1 MPGRRLRA
9 FLAMLAAERG
19 AARNTIESYTRD
31 LEDYGAFLGGRGIAL
46 EAAEANDIRAYLE
59 SLGDAGLAAAT
70 LARRLSAIRQFHGF
84 CYAEGFA
91 PVDPSVSIEGPRK
104 GRTLPKVLSL
114 ADVDRLL
121 AISAEGIAQAQTPSA
136 RRAALRLHAL
146 VELLYATGLRA
157 SELVALPAAAF
168 NRPREGLIVKGKGNK
183 ERLVLLTPSALE
195 AVAAWRAALAQS
207 DAGRKA
213 PASRFLFP
221 ASGEAGHLARQ
232 VFARELKRL
241 AGAAGLK
248 AEALSPHVL
257 RHAFATHLLQNGADL
272 RIVQQLLGHAD
283 IATTQI
289 YTHVLDE
296 RARAMVRDLH
306 PLNDD

>member
-1 MPGRRLRA
+1 MQNRSLRA

-19 AARNTIESYTRD
+19 AAQNTLEGYGRD
-31 LEDYGAFLGGRGIAL
+31 LEDYLAFLAVRGRAA
-46 EAAEANDIRAYLE
+46 EQAEANDIRAYLE
-59 SLGDAGLAAAT
+59 SLTGAGYAAAT

-84 CYAEGFA
+84 CYAEGLFA
-91 PVDPSVSIEGPRK
+91 VDPSVSIEGPRQ
-104 GRTLPKVLSL
+104 GRPLPKVLGIEE
-114 ADVDRLL
+114 VDRLL
-121 AISAEGIAQAQTPSA
+121 ATAAQEVESAKAPAAQLG
-136 RRAALRLHAL
+136 ALRMRAL

-157 SELVALPAAAF
+157 SELVALPAAAVA
-168 NRPREGLIVKGKGNK
+168 RAKDGLIVRGKGNK
-183 ERLVLLTPSALE
+183 ERLVLLTPAALE
-195 AVAAWRAALAQS
+195 AVAAYRVALEAT
-207 DAGRKA
+207 KPA
-213 PASRFLFP
+213 PSKFLFP

-232 VFARELKRL
+232 VFARELKWL

-306 PLNDD
+306 PLNDEQG

>member
-1 MPGRRLRA
+1 MSQKVRGA
-9 FLAMLAAERG
+9 FFAMLAAERG
-19 AARNTIESYTRD
+19 AARNTLDGYTRD
-31 LEDYGAFLGGRGIAL
+31 LEDYADFLAARGLDARGAG
-46 EAAEANDIRAYLE
+46 ANDIRAYLE
-59 SLGDAGLAAAT
+59 HLTDQGFAAAT

-84 CYAEGFA
+84 AYAEGFHE
-91 PVDPSVSIEGPRK
+91 VDPSVSIEGPRQ
-104 GRTLPKVLSL
+104 GRGLPKVLSIE
-114 ADVDRLL
+114 DVERLL
-121 AISAEGIAQAQTPSA
+121 RCAADGVSLA
-136 RRAALRLHAL
+136 RSGAARLAALRLHAL

-168 NRPREGLIVKGKGNK
+168 ARPREGMIVKGKGNK
-183 ERLVLLTPSALE
+183 ERLVLLTPAALE
-195 AVAAWRAALAQS
+195 AVAAYRQALAET
-207 DAGRKA
+207 KA
-213 PASRFLFP
+213 PPSKFLFP

-248 AEALSPHVL
+248 ADALSPHVL

-306 PLNDD
+306 PLNDEHDP

>member
-1 MPGRRLRA
+1 VQDHAPALRA

-19 AARNTIESYTRD
+19 AARNTVESYARD
-31 LEDYGAFLGGRGIAL
+31 LEDYGGFLAGKGLSARSAQ
-46 EAAEANDIRAYLE
+46 ANDIRAYLE
-59 SLGDAGLAAAT
+59 SLSAAGYAAAT

-84 CYAEGFA
+84 LYAEA
-91 PVDPSVSIEGPRK
+91 MAEVDPSVSIEGPRQ
-104 GRTLPKVLSL
+104 GRGLPKVLTL
-114 ADVDRLL
+114 DDVDRLL
-121 AISAEGIAQAQTPSA
+121 RVAAEGVAQAATPA
-136 RRAALRLHAL
+136 GRLAALRLHAL

-168 NRPREGLIVKGKGNK
+168 ARPREGLIVRGKGNK
-183 ERLVLLTPSALE
+183 ERLVLLTPAALE
-195 AVAAWRAALAQS
+195 AVAAWQ
-207 DAGRKA
+207 KA
-213 PASRFLFP
+213 WGETKPAPSKYLFP
-221 ASGEAGHLARQ
+221 ASGETGFLARQ

-306 PLNDD
+306 PLNDE

>member
-1 MPGRRLRA
+1 MTGLRA

-19 AARNTIESYTRD
+19 AAKNTLESYTRD
-31 LEDYGAFLGGRGIAL
+31 LEDYAGFLAGKNL
-46 EAAEANDIRAYLE
+46 AAPTAAANDIRAYLE
-59 SLGDAGLAAAT
+59 QMSDAGYAAAT

-84 CYAEGFA
+84 LYAEGMA
-91 PVDPSVSIEGPRK
+91 EVDPSVSIEGPRQ
-104 GRTLPKVLSL
+104 GRGLPKVLTL
-114 ADVDRLL
+114 EDVDRLL
-121 AISAEGIAQAQTPSA
+121 KTSAEGVEHAKTPAA
-136 RRAALRLHAL
+136 RLGALRLHAL

-168 NRPREGLIVKGKGNK
+168 ARPREGLIVRGKGNK
-183 ERLVLLTPSALE
+183 ERLVLLTPSALA
-195 AVAAWRAALAQS
+195 AVAAWRKAWAET
-207 DAGRKA
+207 KA
-213 PASRFLFP
+213 PPSKYLFP
-221 ASGEAGHLARQ
+221 AAGEAGFVARQ

-306 PLNDD
+306 PLNDE

>member
-1 MPGRRLRA
+1 
-9 FLAMLAAERG
+9 MLAAERG
-19 AARNTIESYTRD
+19 AARNTLESYARD
-31 LEDYGAFLGGRGIAL
+31 LDDYGAFLGAHGVRG
-46 EAAEANDIRAYLE
+46 EAVEASDIRAYLE
-59 SLGDAGLAAAT
+59 QLTDQGFAPAT

-84 CYAEGFA
+84 AYAEGFHA
-91 PVDPSVSIEGPRK
+91 VDPSVSIEGPRQ
-104 GRTLPKVLSL
+104 GRGLPKVLSVD
-114 ADVDRLL
+114 DVGRLL
-121 AISAEGIAQAQTPSA
+121 KVAADGVALAQGRVA
-136 RRAALRLHAL
+136 RLAALRLHAL

-168 NRPREGLIVKGKGNK
+168 ARPREGMIVKGKGNK
-183 ERLVLLTPSALE
+183 ERLVLLTPAALSS
-195 AVAAWRAALAQS
+195 VAAYREAL
-207 DAGRKA
+207 GETKA
-213 PASRFLFP
+213 PASKFLFP

-232 VFARELKRL
+232 VFARDLKRL

-306 PLNDD
+306 PLNDE

>member
-1 MPGRRLRA
+1 
-9 FLAMLAAERG
+9 MLAAERG
-19 AARNTIESYTRD
+19 AAQNTLEGYGRD
-31 LEDYGAFLGGRGIAL
+31 LEDYLAFLAARGRAA
-46 EAAEANDIRAYLE
+46 EQAEANDIRAYLE
-59 SLGDAGLAAAT
+59 SLTDAGYAAAT
-70 LARRLSAIRQFHGF
+70 LARRLSAIRQYHGF
-84 CYAEGFA
+84 CYSEGLF
-91 PVDPSVSIEGPRK
+91 PVDPSVSIEGPRQ
-104 GRTLPKVLSL
+104 GRGLPKVLGIE
-114 ADVDRLL
+114 DVDRLL
-121 AISAEGIAQAQTPSA
+121 RAAAEGVEAAATPAA
-136 RRAALRLHAL
+136 RLGALRLKAL

-157 SELVALPAAAF
+157 SELVALPAAAVA
-168 NRPREGLIVKGKGNK
+168 RAKDGLIVRGKGNK
-183 ERLVLLTPSALE
+183 ERLVLLTPAALAAVAAYRAALE
-195 AVAAWRAALAQS
+195 AT
-207 DAGRKA
+207 KPA
-213 PASRFLFP
+213 PSKFLFP
-221 ASGEAGHLARQ
+221 AAGEAGHLARQ

-306 PLNDD
+306 PLNDE

>member
-1 MPGRRLRA
+1 
-9 FLAMLAAERG
+9 MLAAERG

-31 LEDYGAFLGGRGIAL
+31 LDDYTGFLGAKGLSAPQAGAG
-46 EAAEANDIRAYLE
+46 DIRAYLE
-59 SLGDAGLAAAT
+59 QMSAAGFAAAT
-70 LARRLSAIRQFHGF
+70 MARRLSALRQYHGF
-84 CYAEGFA
+84 LYAEGLA
-91 PVDPSVSIEGPRK
+91 ELDPSVSIEGPRQ
-104 GRTLPKVLSL
+104 GRGLPKVLTL
-114 ADVDRLL
+114 EDVDRLL
-121 AISAEGIAQAQTPSA
+121 RTSAESIESAGTPAA
-136 RRAALRLHAL
+136 RLGALRLHAL

-168 NRPREGLIVKGKGNK
+168 ARPREGLIVRGKGNK
-183 ERLVLLTPSALE
+183 ERLVLLTPSALA
-195 AVAAWRAALAQS
+195 AVGAWREAWAQT
-207 DAGRKA
+207 KPA
-213 PASRFLFP
+213 PSKYLFP
-221 ASGEAGHLARQ
+221 ASGEAGFLARQ

-306 PLNDD
+306 PLNDE

>member
-1 MPGRRLRA
+1 MARPLLRA

-19 AARNTIESYTRD
+19 AAQNTIESYTRD
-31 LEDYGAFLGGRGIAL
+31 LEDYGAFLAARGRPF
-46 EAAEANDIRAYLE
+46 EAAEAGDIRAYLE
-59 SLGDAGLAAAT
+59 SLGDAGFAAAT

-84 CYAEGFA
+84 AYAEGMA
-91 PVDPSVSIEGPRK
+91 GIDPSVTIEGPRK
-104 GRTLPKVLSL
+104 GRSLPKVLSM
-114 ADVDRLL
+114 ADIDRLL
-121 AISAEGIAQAQTPSA
+121 GAANAGVAAAATPAA
-136 RRAALRLHAL
+136 RLAALRLQAL

-168 NRPREGLIVKGKGNK
+168 NRAREGLIVKGKGNK
-183 ERLVLLTPSALE
+183 ERLVLITPNALE
-195 AVAAWRAALAQS
+195 AVAAWRKALEES
-207 DAGRKA
+207 GA
-213 PASRFLFP
+213 PPSKFLFP
-221 ASGEAGHLARQ
+221 ASGEAGYLARQ